1 MSEHKQKGFSVN
13 DSHFNEFLGYVGEY
27 ITKSTLMRN
36 VVVDKSNKRYV
47 NLQQKRSGPPEEA
60 SCTILLCILLYQNS
74 FKMNFIF
81 QSYFYT
87 SWINVNIVYVL
98 KHMWFVLLILHIL
111 PIDTVCVCLFVCVYC

>member
-1 MSEHKQKGFSVN
+1 MREHKQKGFSVN

-60 SCTILLCILLYQNS
+60 S
-74 FKMNFIF
+74 
-81 QSYFYT
+81 
-87 SWINVNIVYVL
+87 
-98 KHMWFVLLILHIL
+98 
-111 PIDTVCVCLFVCVYC
+111 